1 MMLRNYNNVLLF
13 KELIEIC
20 ERILVYRFE
29 RNEVFLV
36 QLVKHHTIIKK
47 AMRLKFSRKQMG
59 LFYYPSLY
67 ADPEIK
73 KDGKELSQ
81 AEKDEIN
88 NKRTEARE
96 KFKQEDLDAI
106 DGRLKEMADW
116 YNKNYKAI
124 LFENFGIFYAKIEK
138 EILNDEINDASIDF
152 VDVKILEEK
161 LKSRYQIG
169 EFFIQASSGVVYNI
183 NFAVGNISKI
193 FESFLWSTISLK
205 TVRMPF

>member
-73 KDGKELSQ
+73 K
-81 AEKDEIN
+81 
-88 NKRTEARE
+88 
-96 KFKQEDLDAI
+96 
-106 DGRLKEMADW
+106 
-116 YNKNYKAI
+116 
-124 LFENFGIFYAKIEK
+124 
-138 EILNDEINDASIDF
+138 
-152 VDVKILEEK
+152 
-161 LKSRYQIG
+161 
-169 EFFIQASSGVVYNI
+169 
-183 NFAVGNISKI
+183 GNC
-193 FESFLWSTISLK
+193 F
-205 TVRMPF
+205 